1 MMNLL
6 LSVESLKNQM
16 IGQGIGAS
24 SGAAQGVLV
33 FLKNEAARLR
43 AEGTD
48 CILVREETS
57 ADDIAG
63 MEV

>member
-1 MMNLL
+1 M
-6 LSVESLKNQM
+6 ESLRNQT

-24 SGAAQGVLV
+24 PGAAQGVLV
-33 FLKNEAARLR
+33 FSKNEAARLR
-43 AEGTD
+43 TEGTD
-48 CILVREETS
+48 CILFREETS